1 MGIEEIEM
9 ALQNDEKVL
18 NIKESNFP
26 NVILI
31 DLAMEPLD
39 AVKLL
44 ANAKTTVIS
53 KVVLIENVVRT
64 RLDIITEKILD
75 LAGNRI
81 VSGDSFKVIC
91 DLRGRKYIESREE
104 LIEKISE
111 ELVEKFDAKA
121 DGSDADWVVQV
132 EIVGENTG
140 ISILNPEMILKK
152 L

>member
-9 ALQNDEKVL
+9 ALQNDEKVF

-44 ANAKTTVIS
+44 EDAQTTVIS

-64 RLDIITEKILD
+64 RLDIILEKILD
-75 LAGNRI
+75 LANNRF

-91 DLRGRKYIESREE
+91 DLRGRKYITSREE

-111 ELVEKFDAKA
+111 ELIEKVDAIPN
-121 DGSDADWVVQV
+121 DADAEWVVQV

>member
-1 MGIEEIEM
+1 M
-9 ALQNDEKVL
+9 ALQYDEKVL

-44 ANAKTTVIS
+44 EDAQTTVIS

-64 RLDIITEKILD
+64 RLDIILEKIRD
-75 LAGNRI
+75 LASNRI

-111 ELVEKFDAKA
+111 ELIEKFDAVNNET
-121 DGSDADWVVQV
+121 DSDWIIQV
-132 EIVGENTG
+132 EVVGENTG
-140 ISILNPEMILKK
+140 ISILNPEMIPKK